1 MREIITYIAFDEKEF
16 YQAEVLILEKVPLS
30 YITNIDWYRT
40 KPQPSY
46 TGSSNSSTR
55 SNTSRVGSYTG
66 SSYSSQSSY
75 LGGLHS
81 SGSSS
86 SSYGSSYSSGSTSSS
101 NSSSSY
107 NSRSSYPSSSNR
119 STSSSSSSGSGC
131 MVFIAIAVII
141 TFIAAIN
148 F

>member
-1 MREIITYIAFDEKEF
+1 MRLLNHFDLSFDEKEF

-40 KPQPSY
+40 KPKPSY
-46 TGSSNSSTR
+46 TGTSNSSTR
-55 SNTSRVGSYTG
+55 SKTSRVGSYTD
-66 SSYSSQSSY
+66 SSYDST
-75 LGGLHS
+75 
-81 SGSSS
+81 
-86 SSYGSSYSSGSTSSS
+86 YSSGSTTSN

-107 NSRSSYPSSSNR
+107 NSRSSYSSSSNR
-119 STSSSSSSGSGC
+119 ATSSNSSSGSGC